1 MDLFDEKI
9 TEIED
14 IEKKKI
20 LVSNVYLMMNKIMLC
35 QCVRFVDKVTVYSE
49 SKAIVWYE
57 CAVRAADGKMS
68 SPYNYTKQY

>member
-1 MDLFDEKI
+1 MHGAKETSSPMDLFDKI

-35 QCVRFVDKVTVYSE
+35 QVC
-49 SKAIVWYE
+49 
-57 CAVRAADGKMS
+57 
-68 SPYNYTKQY
+68 